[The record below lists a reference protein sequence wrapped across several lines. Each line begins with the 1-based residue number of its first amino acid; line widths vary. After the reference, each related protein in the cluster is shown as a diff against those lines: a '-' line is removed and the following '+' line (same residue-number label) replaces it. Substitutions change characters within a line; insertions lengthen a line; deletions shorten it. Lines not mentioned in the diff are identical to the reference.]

1 MSTSGSNAD
10 RGTETLN
17 VSGDLFQSLG
27 LSKDFAEFTALRS
40 GPGHTPHFGWT
51 VFKTTLDK
59 SLPVASCSLRSGRL
73 FFPGSHHIEIVKAN
87 PVPLDQVIVS
97 FPSDFYDRAKEREP
111 DELKKA
117 LWPSNNLVRQGE
129 FPGET
134 GCRVRLCE
142 PVDQGIITDQ
152 TTILIVK
159 EPEHIY
165 GTSVNDSKEMR
176 GSLEED
182 FDDLDLEIAS
192 YLEATPATNL
202 DSGLQARSFA
212 EEINQISSSSFRPL
226 IMKAL
231 PLEKFIDQRSIV
243 PRPNSREDSESFGF
257 LKFERLAKMGLFS
270 GDIVYIENETVK
282 RPLQIFSYPEPST
295 IASDVIYLSPLLL
308 YNLGATGKNDF
319 TVTITREIQPHGTDC
334 LSKIVPTCGE
344 MTISRVASPVT
355 TERAYQSSFLGGL
368 RSYFELSHRVVCLND
383 VIAIPLDTLLAQTLS
398 SNPVKPSGIIPTGRP
413 DNVAWFKVTSIC
425 PEQSKGKTS
434 ISCGLVDPRA
444 TRMVQSGLV
453 QSATIPSS
461 LPWES
466 YLGLERSV
474 SYDLSNGDFNYYKK
488 VEGLLKVGLARK
500 EQLLH
505 TSILLESSK
514 RGTGKTT
521 VLKAAAASLGIHFFE
536 VDCYQLL
543 GEGDNKT
550 IGTLKAKL
558 ERASGI
564 KPCVILLKHLEAI
577 GRKSDENGQDG
588 GMVANIV
595 ECLDE
600 HLSENS
606 FILTATSADTDK
618 ISEAIRSKFMFEIN
632 VGVPTEAERR
642 KIFEFYA
649 SAGTLPRR
657 ALLSQYDLCSSFFT
671 GFKFRDD
678 VSIANLALQSAGL
691 TPPDLLSIIESA
703 KSAAEKR
710 IKKSTHKGE
719 FEDHLICC
727 KGVVPIISEDFEHAI
742 TDARSKY
749 SDSIGAPKIPNVKWS
764 DVGGLEGV
772 KKEILDT
779 IEMPLKHPHLFSDGV
794 KKRSGVLLYGPPGT
808 GKTLLA
814 KAIATNFSL
823 NFFSVKGPELL
834 NMYIGESEANVRKVF
849 QKARDARPCVV
860 FFDELDSVAPKRG
873 NQGDS
878 GGVMDRIVSQLLAEL
893 DGMSGTGGDGVF
905 VVGATNRPDL
915 LDEALLRPGRF
926 DKMLYLGISDT
937 HEKQRTILEA
947 LTRKFTLSP
956 DVDLAKVAEK
966 CSFTFTGADF
976 YALCSDAL
984 LNAMTRTAGEVD
996 QKIAKL
1002 NQKRQEAGLSEVSTR
1017 WWFQND
1023 AVEEDYKVVVQE
1035 QDFIKSQ
1042 NSLVSSVSSDEL
1054 LHYLKIR
1061 ENFEGKAVPT
1071 ESKAGPEAQE
1081 VANDV
1086 MASKKVVSKRKAK
1099 GKGKAIAE

>member
-1 MSTSGSNAD
+1 MLNSTGSNAD
-10 RGTETLN
+10 SGIETLN
-17 VSGDLFQSLG
+17 LSRDLFDSLG
-27 LSKDFAEFTALRS
+27 LSTDSTEFTALRS

-51 VFKTTLDK
+51 VFKTILDG
-59 SLPVASCSLRSGRL
+59 SLPEASCTLKSGRL
-73 FFPGSHHIEIVKAN
+73 FFPGSHHIEIVRAN
-87 PVPLDQVIVS
+87 PVPLDQIIVS
-97 FPSDFYDRAKEREP
+97 FPSDLYDRAKDREP
-111 DELKKA
+111 EELKKL

-142 PVDQGIITDQ
+142 PVDQGQITGK

-159 EPEHIY
+159 EPEFSHDT
-165 GTSVNDSKEMR
+165 TSSLSKDMR

-202 DSGLQARSFA
+202 DSTLQARSFA

-226 IMKAL
+226 VMKAL
-231 PLEKFIDQRSIV
+231 PLEKSIDQRSIV
-243 PRPNSREDSESFGF
+243 PRPNGREDSESFGF
-257 LKFERLAKMGLFS
+257 VKFERLAKMGLFS
-270 GDIVYIENETVK
+270 GDIVYIETDNVK
-282 RPLQIFSYPEPST
+282 RPIQLFSYPEPST

-308 YNLGATGKNDF
+308 FNMGATGKNDF
-319 TVTITREIQPHGTDC
+319 TLTITREVQPHGIDC
-334 LSKIVPTCGE
+334 LSKMVPTCGE
-344 MTISRVASPVT
+344 MTISRVASPIT

-368 RSYFELSHRVVCLND
+368 RSYFELSRRVICLND

-398 SNPVKPSGIIPTGRP
+398 SNPIKSSGIIPTGRP
-413 DNVAWFKVTSIC
+413 DSVAWFKVTSIC
-425 PEQSKGKTS
+425 PENSKVKTTMS
-434 ISCGLVDPRA
+434 AALVDPRA

-453 QSATIPSS
+453 QSATLPST
-461 LPWES
+461 LPWGS
-466 YLGLERSV
+466 YLGLTRSV
-474 SYDLSNGDFNYYKK
+474 SYDLSGGDFEFYRKI
-488 VEGLLKVGLARK
+488 EGLLKVGISRK

-521 VLKAAAASLGIHFFE
+521 ALKAAAAALGIHFFE

-558 ERASGI
+558 ERAASI
-564 KPCVILLKHLEAI
+564 KPCVVLLKHIEAI
-577 GRKSDENGQDG
+577 ARKSDENGQDG

-600 HLSENS
+600 HLSENN

-642 KIFEFYA
+642 KIFQFHA
-649 SAGTLPRR
+649 SGGVLPRK
-657 ALLSQYDLCSSFFT
+657 ALLSQYDKNSSFFT

-710 IKKSTHKGE
+710 IKKSAGQ
-719 FEDHLICC
+719 EDFDDYLICC
-727 KGVVPIISEDFEHAI
+727 KGVVAIISEDFEHAI

-794 KKRSGVLLYGPPGT
+794 KKRSGVLFYGPPGT

-893 DGMSGTGGDGVF
+893 DGMSGSGGEGVF

-937 HEKQRTILEA
+937 HDKQRTILEA

-956 DVDLAKVAEK
+956 EVDLSKVAEK

-984 LNAMTRTAGEVD
+984 LNAMTRTAAEVD
-996 QKIAKL
+996 QKIL
-1002 NQKRQEAGLSEVSTR
+1002 EINRKRQESGLAEVSTR
-1017 WWFQND
+1017 WWFQNE
-1023 AVEEDYKVVVQE
+1023 AVEDDYKVVVQE
-1035 QDFIKSQ
+1035 EDFTKSQ
-1042 NSLVSSVSSDEL
+1042 NSLVPSVSADEL
-1054 LHYLKIR
+1054 RHYLNIR
-1061 ENFEGKAVPT
+1061 ENFEGKAASSEIKSET
-1071 ESKAGPEAQE
+1071 ETVSQEQESELPET
-1081 VANDV
+1081 
-1086 MASKKVVSKRKAK
+1086 ASRRKAK